1 MQPKAPAPRPPE
13 NKKRRTSFRM
23 SFLVRWKRFELPT
36 FCFVVRH
43 SIQLSYQR
51 RCKIYTT
58 TDIGVCQLFFSKK
71 NEFFSRRKK
80 SRRKP
85 RLAAAGP
92 SLRLAPERPPRL
104 LCQTPARPF
113 LPRQRRHSSFL
124 ILSAGGT
131 AVSPSP
137 GTGPVRLSRRRA
149 ARALPCARKESAPL
163 PCSPLLP
170 GAETGLHPGKNKK
183 PGHPRRGGRTGVFRC
198 QAMKLR

>member
-1 MQPKAPAPRPPE
+1 MQDIYYHRHRGLSTVFF
-13 NKKRRTSFRM
+13 KKM
-23 SFLVRWKRFELPT
+23 
-36 FCFVVRH
+36 
-43 SIQLSYQR
+43 
-51 RCKIYTT
+51 
-58 TDIGVCQLFFSKK
+58 
-71 NEFFSRRKK
+71 NFFSRRKK

-131 AVSPSP
+131 AFSSPARRR
-137 GTGPVRLSRRRA
+137 PVRLSPPGAALLSLPRQRRRQ
-149 ARALPCARKESAPL
+149 PFPL
-163 PCSPLLP
+163 LQGVQLPLLP
-170 GAETGLHPGKNKK
+170 RQGQVLFIFPPVGGTGLALCPKRKRASALLSPSAGRGDRAAPPGKNKK
-183 PGHPRRGGRTGVFRC
+183 PGHPRRGGRTDVFRC